1 MGRVIDVFISGVS
14 KLAHYHGGTIDK
26 FIGDCVMIF
35 FGAPDEM
42 TPEAQAYRCA
52 EMARQIQEY
61 VDSAEWGTDL
71 SVRVGISTGEAVVG
85 HFGSEFRSDYTVIG
99 HTVNLA
105 ARLESVCPPG
115 SILVGD

>member
-1 MGRVIDVFISGVS
+1 MFISGVS

-61 VDSAEWGTDL
+61 VDTRGGTDL
-71 SVRVGISTGEAVVG
+71 SVSGISTGEPWWDTLDPS
-85 HFGSEFRSDYTVIG
+85 FDPIT
-99 HTVNLA
+99 L
-105 ARLESVCPPG
+105 
-115 SILVGD
+115 